1 MEAEIRFGNGV
12 SILEQDKKNNSTGEW
27 EFHIDI
33 DSIRA
38 QSQEDS
44 ADSLIAQLDQMAQ
57 QDGTPASEME
67 EGSLDEPAGKTR
79 VLPAAEQKQTSA
91 ADDVTSEQTIVIPTA
106 SQAAHRSSP
115 SATGRQVTSTRAASS
130 AGKAPTGRGNSGTRQ
145 QPGKTSGNKSAAG
158 SAPASK
164 AALTPAQQRRMQRA
178 QRKREKRLARVERS
192 RQRPKFRLAPVL
204 ASLLAITNVVTL
216 GGYGFE
222 LYSDPADSA
231 GG

>member
-67 EGSLDEPAGKTR
+67 EGSLDEPAGETR

-91 ADDVTSEQTIVIPTA
+91 ADDVTSETDNCDPDRFTDRSPEQSFCNRQTGHQHPCGFVGWEGIHWPWELWYKTA
-106 SQAAHRSSP
+106 
-115 SATGRQVTSTRAASS
+115 
-130 AGKAPTGRGNSGTRQ
+130 AGKNFWQQISCRFCTG
-145 QPGKTSGNKSAAG
+145 
-158 SAPASK
+158 
-164 AALTPAQQRRMQRA
+164 
-178 QRKREKRLARVERS
+178 V
-192 RQRPKFRLAPVL
+192 
-204 ASLLAITNVVTL
+204 
-216 GGYGFE
+216 
-222 LYSDPADSA
+222 
-231 GG
+231 